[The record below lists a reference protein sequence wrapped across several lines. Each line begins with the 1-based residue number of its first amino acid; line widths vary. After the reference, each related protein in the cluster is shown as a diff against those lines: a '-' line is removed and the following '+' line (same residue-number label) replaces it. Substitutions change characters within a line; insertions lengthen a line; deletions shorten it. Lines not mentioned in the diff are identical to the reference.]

1 MCWQVDTR
9 SLLSLFLTCPHL
21 RFNALPQ
28 ASMYGKR
35 SGCLPGLIIMS
46 KDKLNIMKE
55 SKAWKQQVVSQVEM
69 LSRANMFKPEVTYC
83 WDRLACL

>member
-1 MCWQVDTR
+1 
-9 SLLSLFLTCPHL
+9 
-21 RFNALPQ
+21 
-28 ASMYGKR
+28 
-35 SGCLPGLIIMS
+35 MS